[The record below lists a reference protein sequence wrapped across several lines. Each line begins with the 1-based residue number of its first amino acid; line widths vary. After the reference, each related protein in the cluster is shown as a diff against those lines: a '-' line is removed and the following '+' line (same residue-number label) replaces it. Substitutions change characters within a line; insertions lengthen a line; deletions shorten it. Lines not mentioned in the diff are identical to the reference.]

1 MDQRLGMVTVV
12 LRRLENW
19 ETSYVFDCDD
29 RNYSSLLLNLNQT
42 EFDVIFLKRFSLFN
56 YYTTFKDDMKVGGS
70 KDCCLI
76 QKKSKK
82 WSLRNNAVK

>member
-1 MDQRLGMVTVV
+1 MLIKQ
-12 LRRLENW
+12 
-19 ETSYVFDCDD
+19 
-29 RNYSSLLLNLNQT
+29 NLMS
-42 EFDVIFLKRFSLFN
+42 FFKDFSLFN
-56 YYTTFKDDMKVGGS
+56 YYTFKDDMKVGGS

>member
-12 LRRLENW
+12 LRRLRKW

-42 EFDVIFLKRFSLFN
+42 EFDVIF
-56 YYTTFKDDMKVGGS
+56 
-70 KDCCLI
+70 
-76 QKKSKK
+76 
-82 WSLRNNAVK
+82 